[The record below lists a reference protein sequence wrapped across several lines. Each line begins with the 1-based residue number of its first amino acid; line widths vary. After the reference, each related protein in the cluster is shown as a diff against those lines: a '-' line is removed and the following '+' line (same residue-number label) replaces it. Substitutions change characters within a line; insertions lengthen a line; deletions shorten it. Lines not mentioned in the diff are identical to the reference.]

1 MTTHAMPC
9 SRLGSP
15 LRKFSA
21 AFPLLHL
28 SSSQLL
34 ASMICL
40 FSFVKER
47 PHKADCKGSRE
58 FYRVKSAA
66 ED

>member
-1 MTTHAMPC
+1 MLCLAAVWVVHSANA
-9 SRLGSP
+9 
-15 LRKFSA
+15 KFSA